1 MYPTD
6 FCLSTNEKEVIS
18 KEATGKR
25 KQLTVLVL
33 ET

>member
-6 FCLSTNEKEVIS
+6 LCLSTNEKEVIN
-18 KEATGKR
+18 KKATGKR